1 VRALVASLA
10 SAALLGLQ
18 QVPPPPFPR
27 PGASLLLENDA
38 VRVWDIAWLK
48 QSYPLHRHP
57 YDMTGVYY
65 QSGDRIIISPE
76 GERRSTHTEAWG
88 VTFQRTGLTH
98 SEEGASDVPLR
109 AVFIE
114 MKRSPGADA
123 SSPPRGY
130 LPVGSVGQAL
140 DNDRVTVWEYGANT
154 GTTANA
160 HRHARDA
167 VVVSF
172 DSSGHPGVAY
182 FERGTTHDADAPGA
196 ARYFVFEIK

>member
-1 VRALVASLA
+1 VRTLLALL
-10 SAALLGLQ
+10 ALLGLRQ
-18 QVPPPPFPR
+18 ELPPPFPR
-27 PGASLLLENDA
+27 AGADLVLENDD

-48 QSYPLHRHP
+48 QSYATHRHP

-65 QSGDRIIISPE
+65 QSGDRVIISLE
-76 GERRSTHTEAWG
+76 GERRSTHTEAWNI
-88 VTFQRTGLTH
+88 TFQRAGLTH

-114 MKRSPGADA
+114 MKRGAGPETG
-123 SSPPRGY
+123 SPPAGY
-130 LPVGSVGQAL
+130 VPVGSIGQRL
-140 DNDRVTVWEYGANT
+140 DNDRVTVWEYGA
-154 GTTANA
+154 ANVVGSVP

-172 DSSGHPGVAY
+172 DASGRPRVAY
-182 FERGTTHDADAPGA
+182 FEAGTSHDADAPGA

>member
-1 VRALVASLA
+1 MRFLVFVL
-10 SAALLGLQ
+10 ALLGLQ

-27 PGASLLLENDA
+27 PGASLLLENAD

-48 QSYPLHRHP
+48 QAYPLHRHP

-65 QSGDRIIISPE
+65 QSGDRVIISPE

-114 MKRSPGADA
+114 MKRGPGPDA
-123 SSPPRGY
+123 GSPPRGY
-130 LPVGSVGQAL
+130 LPIGSISERL
-140 DNDRVTVWEYGANT
+140 DNDRVTVWEYGAAASSPNP
-154 GTTANA
+154 
-160 HRHARDA
+160 HSHATDA

-172 DSSGHPGVAY
+172 DGRARPRVAF
-182 FERGTTHDADAPGA
+182 FEAGTSHEADAPGA

>member
-1 VRALVASLA
+1 MRVVLVVL
-10 SAALLGLQ
+10 ALLGLQ
-18 QVPPPPFPR
+18 QPPPPPFPR

-65 QSGDRIIISPE
+65 QSGDRVIISPE

-114 MKRSPGADA
+114 MKRGAGADT
-123 SSPPRGY
+123 SSPRPGY
-130 LPVGSVGQAL
+130 LPVGSIGQPL
-140 DNDRVTVWEYGANT
+140 DNDRVTVWEYGADSGAT
-154 GTTANA
+154 SP

-172 DSSGHPGVAY
+172 DERARPRVA
-182 FERGTTHDADAPGA
+182 FFAAETSHEADAPGA
-196 ARYFVFEIK
+196 ARSFVFEIK

>member
-1 VRALVASLA
+1 MRTPLALLV
-10 SAALLGLQ
+10 LLGLQ
-18 QVPPPPFPR
+18 QAPPPPFPR
-27 PGASLLLENDA
+27 PGATLLLEDDE
-38 VRVWDIAWLK
+38 VRVWDIAWLR

-76 GERRSTHTEAWG
+76 GERRSTHTEAWNI
-88 VTFQRTGLTH
+88 TFQRTGLTH
-98 SEEGASDVPLR
+98 SEEGASEQPLR

-114 MKRSPGADA
+114 MKRAAGPETG
-123 SSPPRGY
+123 PPPPGY
-130 LPVGSVGQAL
+130 LPVGSIGQRL
-140 DNDRVTVWEYGANT
+140 DNDRVTVWEYGAAAT
-154 GTTANA
+154 STTSA

-172 DSSGHPGVAY
+172 DASGRPSVTH
-182 FERGTTHDADAPGA
+182 FQQGTSHEADAPGA